1 MQLKGRHWVV
11 LWLIA
16 FLAVTSVVIARQTRA
31 HVVAGELRDARER
44 RRVLEAE
51 LAELTRAIQQASSR
65 AVITAKAAA
74 LGLRPATSGEIT
86 ILSVPDV
93 PTGDH

>member
-1 MQLKGRHWVV
+1 MV

-16 FLAVTSVVIARQTRA
+16 FLAVTSIVIARQARA

-51 LAELTRAIQQASSR
+51 LAELTRSIQRASSR
-65 AVITAKAAA
+65 GVIGAKAAA

-86 ILSVPDV
+86 ILPSPGVPA
-93 PTGDH
+93 GDH